1 MNNFELIIGIENHVE
16 LKTNTKMFSSA
27 PVTFGKKPNTQV
39 NEVDMAY
46 PGSLPTVNK
55 KGVELAILACN
66 ALNMKID
73 TLLKFDRKNYFYPDL
88 TKGFQ
93 ITQQFNPIGSEG
105 KLEITLPDNSKKVI
119 EIERL
124 HIEEDTAKQVHKDDL
139 TYIDY
144 NRAGVGLIEIVT
156 KPVMR
161 SADEACAYVEKLRE
175 VLLFLNVSDVKMNEG
190 SLRTDLNIS
199 IRPLGSKSFS
209 NKVEIKNL
217 NSISNIRKAIEFE
230 LNRQREIILS
240 NKIVEQET
248 RRFDDQTNSTVLMRS
263 KSDALDYRY
272 FREPNI
278 LPIQLDEK
286 WIDNVIKNSP
296 ELADQKRLR
305 YVNELGLSLENTNII
320 LTSLEMTEFFEK
332 TIKLTN
338 NYVKVSKMLISEVQS
353 KLNLENITIDQTKL
367 TPESLAT
374 IINMIDNGI
383 ISSKQTKVIMS
394 IIFESNKET
403 VEQIIDR
410 LGLKLISDPNQ
421 IKKMLKPIFEQN
433 KELLTQ
439 YDSRP
444 ERVIKT
450 IMGQLMKISNG
461 NVNPDLANNI
471 IIDTIKYKS
480 ST

>member
-305 YVNELGLSLENTNII
+305 YVNELGLSLEDTNII

-374 IINMIDNGI
+374 VINMIDNGI

-421 IKKMLKPIFEQN
+421 IKEMLKPIFEQN

-471 IIDTIKYKS
+471 IIDTIKELI
-480 ST
+480 

>member
-1 MNNFELIIGIENHVE
+1 
-16 LKTNTKMFSSA
+16 
-27 PVTFGKKPNTQV
+27 
-39 NEVDMAY
+39 
-46 PGSLPTVNK
+46 
-55 KGVELAILACN
+55 
-66 ALNMKID
+66 
-73 TLLKFDRKNYFYPDL
+73 
-88 TKGFQ
+88 
-93 ITQQFNPIGSEG
+93 
-105 KLEITLPDNSKKVI
+105 
-119 EIERL
+119 
-124 HIEEDTAKQVHKDDL
+124 
-139 TYIDY
+139 
-144 NRAGVGLIEIVT
+144 
-156 KPVMR
+156 MR

>member
-286 WIDNVIKNSP
+286 
-296 ELADQKRLR
+296 
-305 YVNELGLSLENTNII
+305 
-320 LTSLEMTEFFEK
+320 
-332 TIKLTN
+332 
-338 NYVKVSKMLISEVQS
+338 
-353 KLNLENITIDQTKL
+353 
-367 TPESLAT
+367 
-374 IINMIDNGI
+374 
-383 ISSKQTKVIMS
+383 
-394 IIFESNKET
+394 
-403 VEQIIDR
+403 
-410 LGLKLISDPNQ
+410 
-421 IKKMLKPIFEQN
+421 
-433 KELLTQ
+433 
-439 YDSRP
+439 
-444 ERVIKT
+444 
-450 IMGQLMKISNG
+450 
-461 NVNPDLANNI
+461 
-471 IIDTIKYKS
+471 
-480 ST
+480 

>member
-1 MNNFELIIGIENHVE
+1 M
-16 LKTNTKMFSSA
+16 
-27 PVTFGKKPNTQV
+27 
-39 NEVDMAY
+39 
-46 PGSLPTVNK
+46 
-55 KGVELAILACN
+55 
-66 ALNMKID
+66 
-73 TLLKFDRKNYFYPDL
+73 
-88 TKGFQ
+88 
-93 ITQQFNPIGSEG
+93 
-105 KLEITLPDNSKKVI
+105 
-119 EIERL
+119 
-124 HIEEDTAKQVHKDDL
+124 
-139 TYIDY
+139 
-144 NRAGVGLIEIVT
+144 
-156 KPVMR
+156 
-161 SADEACAYVEKLRE
+161 
-175 VLLFLNVSDVKMNEG
+175 
-190 SLRTDLNIS
+190 
-199 IRPLGSKSFS
+199 
-209 NKVEIKNL
+209 
-217 NSISNIRKAIEFE
+217 
-230 LNRQREIILS
+230 
-240 NKIVEQET
+240 
-248 RRFDDQTNSTVLMRS
+248 
-263 KSDALDYRY
+263 
-272 FREPNI
+272 
-278 LPIQLDEK
+278 
-286 WIDNVIKNSP
+286 IKNSP

-305 YVNELGLSLENTNII
+305 YVNELGLSLEDTNII

-374 IINMIDNGI
+374 VINMIDNGI

-421 IKKMLKPIFEQN
+421 IKEMLKPIFEQN

-471 IIDTIKYKS
+471 IIDTIKELI
-480 ST
+480 

>member
-16 LKTNTKMFSSA
+16 LKTNTKMFSAA
-27 PVTFGKKPNTQV
+27 PVSFGMKPNTQV

-55 KGVELAILACN
+55 KGVELALLACN
-66 ALNMKID
+66 ALDMKID
-73 TLLKFDRKNYFYPDL
+73 NLLRFDRKNYFYPDL

-93 ITQQFNPIGSEG
+93 ITQQFHPIGMDG

-286 WIDNVIKNSP
+286 WIEKVIENSP

-305 YVNELGLSLENTNII
+305 YVNDLGLSLDDTNII

-353 KLNLENITIDQTKL
+353 KLNLENITINQTKL

-374 IINMIDNGI
+374 VINMIDDGI
-383 ISSKQTKVIMS
+383 ISSKQTKVIMP

-403 VEQIIDR
+403 VEQIIDK

-421 IKKMLKPIFEQN
+421 IKEMLKPIFEQN

-461 NVNPDLANNI
+461 NVNPDLANTI
-471 IIDTIKYKS
+471 IIDTIKELI
-480 ST
+480 